1 MTDRREFLLTSVVA
15 AGAALVPGR
24 LLAAVEKRTTPLPD
38 LSTWPAVRAQFNL
51 SPGLMHFSTFFL
63 VSHPR
68 PVRDAIEAYRRA
80 LDDEPYLAIEQ
91 QMAPTDPNNIQYKL
105 RDDMAG
111 YLGAKRDEI
120 AVSFSTTASLAL
132 VYAGLPLRST
142 DEILT
147 TTHDHFSH
155 HRAIQFAVA
164 KAGATWRAVPLYDRP
179 AEASVTEIVLRLK
192 KAIRPATRAVGVTWV
207 HSSTGVRLPIRAM
220 ADAVREV
227 NKGRDPKDQVLFI
240 VDGVHGL
247 GAVDDSV
254 GELGCDFFA
263 AGTHKW
269 MFGPRGTGI
278 LWGRADRWA
287 LLRPTIPSFYS
298 VPAWEAWFKGEPDTH
313 PTTSYDVSPGGFTAY
328 EHQWAMGAAFKLHE
342 RIGRARVASRIRELN
357 DQCKAGL
364 AGMTKITLHTPRD
377 PNLSAGLVAFEVEGV
392 GPDDVVSRL
401 LARNIVAS
409 TSPYSVSYVRL
420 APSLLNDP
428 TEVDAA
434 LRAVR
439 EIAAS

>member
-1 MTDRREFLLTSVVA
+1 MPDRREFLRTTVA
-15 AGAALVPGR
+15 ASVAALAPGR
-24 LLAAVEKRTTPLPD
+24 LMAAVEKRTAPLPD

-51 SPGLMHFSTFFL
+51 RSGQLHFSTFFL

-68 PVRDAIEAYRRA
+68 PVRDAIEAFRRA

-91 QMAPTDPNNIQYKL
+91 QMAPTDPNNIQYKI
-105 RDDMAG
+105 RDEMAG

-120 AVSFSTTASLAL
+120 AVTFSTTASLAL
-132 VYAGLPLRST
+132 VYAGLPLT
-142 DEILT
+142 AADEILT

-164 KAGATWRAVPLYDRP
+164 KAGAAWRAVPLYDRP
-179 AEASVTEIVLRLK
+179 AEASITEIVLRLK
-192 KAIRPATRAVGVTWV
+192 KAIRPGTRAVGVTWV

-220 ADAVREV
+220 ADALRDV
-227 NKGRDPKDQVLFI
+227 NKGRDPKDQILLV

-247 GAVDDSV
+247 GAVDEPV
-254 GELGCDFFA
+254 GALGCDFFA

-278 LWGRADRWA
+278 LWGRLDRWA

-298 VPAWEAWFKGEPDTH
+298 VPAWEAWFKGEADTR

-328 EHQWAMGAAFKLHE
+328 EHQWAMGAAFKFHE

-364 AGMTKITLHTPRD
+364 AGMKKVTVHTPRD

-392 GPDDVVSRL
+392 GPDDVVKRL

-409 TSPYSVSYVRL
+409 TTPYRVSYARL

-428 TEVDAA
+428 AEVDAV

-439 EIAAS
+439 EI